1 MKQYFDT
8 NHDDVVSIKEIIQFF
23 FHFITKVILYVIFL
37 LLALVFLFFI
47 FYFIDL
53 FYNLRSG

>member
-47 FYFIDL
+47 F
-53 FYNLRSG
+53 